1 MLVSIPITS
10 PVECISGLK
19 KISAPINLE
28 NGNTASF
35 TVVYGGIISSVKPIC
50 DNVSPSIHLTAYL
63 TKGSPIDLLTKGAVL
78 DALGFASIIYT

>member
-1 MLVSIPITS
+1 MTREDGEDAITD
-10 PVECISGLK
+10 EIK
-19 KISAPINLE
+19 K

-63 TKGSPIDLLTKGAVL
+63 TKGSPIDHL
-78 DALGFASIIYT
+78 F